1 MISLICSQ
9 NVRSQCLTGALPCP
23 DPIPGIPCGTTSPE
37 AVDVRVYLHFIRATD
52 CSGGLTSTQIATLKS
67 YLTNS
72 LGAVNINLQ
81 FPTCN
86 LDICDNSVTYD
97 NIPNYYTTHS
107 IPDGINAYIF
117 NTNGGGF
124 ANGIPSRDCYAP
136 GLDPRTVAHEIGH
149 CLGLRHTHEC
159 CGGNECVSRTHSTA
173 TDAGDLVCDTEADP
187 HNGVSDCS
195 KSASLFDNVPGHH
208 TECGL
213 INTCSGLEYNP
224 PINNIMSYYDNCN
237 SIFTQGQAARMKLNL
252 ANSIISSSTGT
263 GNEEVKVSTTWT
275 TDRIIDNNLLIR
287 AGVIL
292 TVKAKVMM
300 ATSRK
305 IIVEGGATLVVD
317 GGTLTVGNTKNIC
330 QTITQDTRPFWKGV
344 EVGKNGGR
352 GFVYFMNGGILE
364 HSYSGLFNSNGG
376 LAFVNAG
383 TNSKFLNNRTAVDMN
398 GNRVFDTYLHFG
410 DCQFTLNTNY
420 KGSDLF
426 HQIILGGGKASFS
439 TCNIENNTT
448 FRTNEICAI
457 TEIGTRL
464 IMLNCPKIS
473 GYYYGVRA
481 FGNTSTYYIAN
492 NLFENFK
499 VGILSEAVNNFAL
512 TNNDFKCGPYGSSSV
527 STGLIL
533 STATGFIIEKNDF
546 TNVNTGPFSTGIE
559 LKFTNNDD
567 DNYISSDNTFTG
579 LKLGINCTTFTSNN
593 KLFVTCNDFINCRE
607 DIRIESNTRLASI
620 QQFYDQPAGNTFT
633 TPAQTTNFF
642 NGNSRIIEY
651 RYNDLQ
657 TNSEPLVFTNISKV
671 NQPKTGPRCF
681 VQPIDPTDGDEQL
694 KDNIYNQLISN
705 KTGLEANLN
714 NLLDDGQTAQLYT
727 SIQNANSSTS
737 STVYSNVSQWS
748 PNVSSKLVMAIWNKT
763 TEFSAQQRYDLV
775 VANPLVLLEYDVLDI
790 ISIPIDGITETMR
803 NTLLGLSTPQS
814 GARYN
819 LLMQIE
825 SNRTNL
831 DNLIKRMINFH
842 LYNDNDN
849 LSLSL
854 KWINRSS
861 SLIVKMDAA
870 LLSLYSDNVSQYNIL
885 VSCIQQI
892 GSTTSDPEVQAE
904 VNEFLELVSFLQGVY
919 SSNKYIGNLN
929 LTEQQVLL
937 NFAESDTK
945 YANKIASNIFYFY
958 YNIIANN
965 QYLKKS
971 NNDKVIPSYQPLS
984 KLEII
989 NKENYFDNQYLI
1001 YPNPVRDELTIRNLR
1016 IANTSYQSLIEIV
1029 DLNGRVILSNKVNS
1043 LDPILQINT
1052 SELMK
1057 GAYFIRIK
1065 ENENKNK
1072 KVIGRII
1079 K

>member
-1 MISLICSQ
+1 MCSPIL
-9 NVRSQCLTGALPCP
+9 RSQCLTSAPPCP

-37 AVDVRVYLHFIRATD
+37 VVDVRVYLHFIRATD
-52 CSGGLTSTQIATLKS
+52 CSGGLTSTQIAELKS
-67 YLTNS
+67 YLTTAY
-72 LGAVNINLQ
+72 GALNINLQ

-86 LDICDNSVTYD
+86 LDICSNSVTTN
-97 NIPNYYTTHS
+97 NISSYYATHS

-117 NTNGGGF
+117 NTSGGGF
-124 ANGIPSRDCYAP
+124 ANGIPSKDCYAA

-159 CGGNECVSRTHSTA
+159 CGGNECVSRSHNTA

-187 HNGVSDCS
+187 HNGVVNCA
-195 KSASLFDNVPGHH
+195 KSASLFDNVQGHH

-224 PINNIMSYYDNCN
+224 PINNIMSYYGNCN

-252 ANSIISSSTGT
+252 ANSIISTSSGT
-263 GNEEVKVSTTWT
+263 GNEEIKVNTTWT
-275 TDRIIDNNLLIR
+275 TDRNIDNNLLIKS
-287 AGVIL
+287 GVTL
-292 TVKAKVMM
+292 TVKAKVLM
-300 ATSRK
+300 ATSRR

-398 GNRVFDTYLHFG
+398 GNRVLDTYLHFG
-410 DCQFTLNTNY
+410 DCQFILNTNY

-426 HQIILGGGKASFS
+426 HQIILGGGKASFN

-448 FRTNEICAI
+448 FTTNEICAI

-464 IMLNCPKIS
+464 YVGNCPKIS

-481 FGNTSTYYIAN
+481 FGNTSTYYISN
-492 NLFENFK
+492 SVFEKFK
-499 VGILSEAVNNFAL
+499 VGILSEAVNNFVL
-512 TNNDFKCGPYGSSSV
+512 TNNDFKCGPFGTISV

-546 TNVNTGPFSTGIE
+546 INVNTGPFSTGIE

-567 DNYISSDNTFTG
+567 DNYISADNTFTG
-579 LKLGINCTTFTSNN
+579 LKFGINCTTFTSND

-607 DIRIESNTRLASI
+607 DVRIEMATRLAPI
-620 QQFYDQPAGNTFT
+620 QKFYDQPAGNTFT

-642 NGNSRIIEY
+642 NGNA
-651 RYNDLQ
+651 
-657 TNSEPLVFTNISKV
+657 TNIKYIFNGLQANAEPIIITNV
-671 NQPKTGPRCF
+671 TKERLDITGPRCF
-681 VQPIDPTDGDEQL
+681 VQPIDPTDGDEQS
-694 KDNIYNQLISN
+694 KDNIYNQLIST
-705 KTGLEANLN
+705 KTGLENNLN
-714 NLLDDGQTAQLYT
+714 NLLDNGQTAQLYA
-727 SIQNANSSTS
+727 SIQSANSSTS
-737 STVYSNVSQWS
+737 SIVYTNVSQWS
-748 PNVSSKLVMAIWNKT
+748 PNVSSKLVMSIWNKT

-775 VANPLVLLEYDVLDI
+775 VANPLILLEYDVLEK

-814 GARYN
+814 GTRYN
-819 LLMQIE
+819 LLMQLE
-825 SNRTNL
+825 SNRSNI
-831 DNLIKRMINFH
+831 DNLIKRMINYH

-849 LSLSL
+849 VSLSL
-854 KWINRSS
+854 KWLKRST

-870 LLSLYSDNVSQYNIL
+870 LLSLYSDNISEYNNL
-885 VSCIQQI
+885 VSSIQQI
-892 GSTTSDPEVQAE
+892 GSTTLNVEIQAE
-904 VNEFLELVSFLQGVY
+904 VNEFQELVSFLQTVY
-919 SSNKYIGNLN
+919 ASNKFIGDLN
-929 LTEQQVLL
+929 ATEQQVLL
-937 NFAESDTK
+937 NFAESNNK
-945 YANKIASNIFYFY
+945 YANKIAANILFFY
-958 YNIIANN
+958 YNIIANI
-965 QYLKKS
+965 QYQMRANPYKF
-971 NNDKVIPSYQPLS
+971 IPSIQSLS
-984 KLEII
+984 KVEISD
-989 NKENYFDNQYLI
+989 KENYFDKRYLI
-1001 YPNPVRDELTIRNLR
+1001 YPNPVRDELTIRNL
-1016 IANTSYQSLIEIV
+1016 NLTYTNNQFLIEII
-1029 DLNGRVILSNKVNS
+1029 DLNGRIKLSSFVS
-1043 LDPILQINT
+1043 SSDAIFQINT
-1052 SELMK
+1052 SELVN
-1057 GAYFIRIK
+1057 GAYFIRIT
-1065 ENENKNK
+1065 ENNNK
-1072 KVIGRII
+1072 KLIGRII